1 MGQIQTATDVEDFL
15 RGANFMSASGG
26 GDPVVERGQLLA
38 DLEQGRDVGWTP
50 VDRFADDDVLFSVC
64 YSGSIAPE
72 SFDDPEERAH
82 ALGGGRVHDAP
93 FTEAVRL
100 LESHLGVRC
109 AGLISIEIG
118 GINSGAILS
127 AAARLGLPLADADYA
142 GRAIPELHATAPHML
157 GAPVLPFAC
166 VDHFDNRVLILD
178 APSNEWAERIGKH
191 LALSSL
197 GLIACAFAALPAS
210 RVREICVPSTMSECL
225 TLGSA
230 IREARE
236 AGTDPVQAAARTLD
250 GWVLFEGEVTG
261 RDWANTGYMEGRHVL
276 TGSDGFAGHELEVW
290 FRNENHV
297 TWLDGEPW
305 VCSPDLIEFCDP
317 ATGEPLVN
325 TYLEHGQRI
334 SVVGRR
340 RRDLFDSPAGLD
352 TLGPRHFGFELEFRP
367 IESLVPA

>member
-1 MGQIQTATDVEDFL
+1 MVTSPVDVDDFL

-26 GDPVVERGQLLA
+26 GDPGVERTQLLD
-38 DLEQGRDVGWTP
+38 DLRAGREIGWTP
-50 VDRFADDDVLFSVC
+50 LDRFADDDVLFSVC

-72 SFDDPEERAH
+72 SFEDPESRAQ

-100 LESHLGVRC
+100 LEQHLGVTC
-109 AGLISIEIG
+109 AGLISIEVG

-157 GAPVLPFAC
+157 DAPVLPFAC

-178 APSNEWAERIGKH
+178 APSNAWAERIGKH

-197 GLIACAFAALPAS
+197 GLIACAFAALPAA
-210 RVREICVPSTMSECL
+210 RVREICVPGTMSECL
-225 TLGSA
+225 ALGRA

-236 AGTDPVQAAARTLD
+236 AGGDPVAAAARALG
-250 GWVLFEGEVTG
+250 GWALFEGEIVG
-261 RDWANTGYMEGRHVL
+261 REWANTGYMEGN
-276 TGSDGFAGHELEVW
+276 HELAGDDGRRLKLW

-297 TWLDGEPW
+297 SWLDGEPW
-305 VCSPDLIEFCDP
+305 VCSPDLIEVCDP
-317 ATGEPLVN
+317 DTAEPLVN
-325 TYLEHGQRI
+325 TYLEMGQRVA
-334 SVVGRR
+334 VVGRR
-340 RRDLFDSPAGLD
+340 RRDLFDSPAGLA
-352 TLGPRHFGFELEFRP
+352 TLGPRHFGFDIEFRP
-367 IESLVPA
+367 IEALV